1 MFDNCLTS
9 IIKLIAGRQ
18 KLTTAIMKTTTT
30 TVRNFLRN
38 YKNLASKNQI
48 LIIERHGKAE
58 GVFMPYS
65 EWEEK
70 SPTDKISAKDLLKG
84 LTFKSKNKNLSL
96 EIDDILYKNFKK

>member
-1 MFDNCLTS
+1 MFDNCLTNR
-9 IIKLIAGRQ
+9 IKLIAGRQ
-18 KLTTAIMKTTTT
+18 KLTSAIMKTTTT

-65 EWEEK
+65 EWQETQPIERI
-70 SPTDKISAKDLLKG
+70 DAKELLKG
-84 LTFKSKNKNLSL
+84 LTFRSKDKNLSKK
-96 EIDDILYKNFKK
+96 IDEILYKNWKS